1 MARLAVDVGAVWQCA
16 IRSSAGGVSELVQL
30 IWSTVHFLIDPVHG
44 RQYIVD
50 IGNGV
55 THMTFLTSLY
65 TLAAYAFVGAVII
78 GIVVDVIN
86 RSTER

>member
-1 MARLAVDVGAVWQCA
+1 
-16 IRSSAGGVSELVQL
+16 
-30 IWSTVHFLIDPVHG
+30 
-44 RQYIVD
+44 
-50 IGNGV
+50 
-55 THMTFLTSLY
+55 MTFLTSLY